1 MMRKPPNSAMERGSA
16 LLIVLVF
23 AAMVAIMLYMEM
35 PVAVFEAQRTKE
47 QVLIDR
53 GNEYVRGVKLYL
65 RKVGH
70 YPPSLDALENT
81 NRMRFLRKRY
91 KDPFTG
97 KDDWRLL
104 HAAPNGMLTDSKV
117 NPTGNL
123 AGAGNMAGAGNSPL
137 NANNK
142 NAGNSPFSNAGNSPF
157 SGFNSPSSSNSTSNN
172 SPFSGFN
179 AGLSSSTGTGEAE
192 VVVPKIPQRPPAIAA
207 NGAANGEENGNSP
220 ASQQDPF
227 AVINNPAA
235 VTGSPPLS
243 AGGST
248 TNPNAAPNTPQTA
261 ANGEIITPN
270 ASSGIIQPATSQ
282 AMGANPA
289 APSRPNATVGTGS
302 SPLGVA
308 STASS
313 GLGVIQGGGGIGI
326 AGVASKADGLT
337 IKTYNDQENY
347 SLWEF
352 YYDPTK
358 DAARNAAGALA
369 QMGGGNQASAGNGA
383 LGSSFNSGT
392 NRGQSFGSGSNS
404 GTNGSSGFGSFGGG
418 LSGMQNSSRSGFSQ
432 SPGTQNT
439 NSGFGSFGS
448 SGFGNS
454 NPPPSSPPASPPQ

>member
-1 MMRKPPNSAMERGSA
+1 
-16 LLIVLVF
+16 
-23 AAMVAIMLYMEM
+23 MVAIMLYMEM
-35 PVAVFEAQRTKE
+35 PVAIFEAQRSKE

-65 RKVGH
+65 RKVGQ
-70 YPPSLDALENT
+70 YPPSFDALENT
-81 NRMRFLRKRY
+81 NRMRFIRKRY

-104 HAAPNGMLTDSKV
+104 HAAPNGTLIDSKV
-117 NPTGNL
+117 NPTGNIT
-123 AGAGNMAGAGNSPL
+123 GAGNSPL

-142 NAGNSPFSNAGNSPF
+142 SAGNSPF

-172 SPFSGFN
+172 STFSGFN
-179 AGLSSSTGTGEAE
+179 AGPSSSTGGTGEAE
-192 VVVPKIPQRPPAIAA
+192 VVVPKIPQRPPAV
-207 NGAANGEENGNSP
+207 AANGEGNGSSP
-220 ASQQDPF
+220 ANPQDPF
-227 AVINNPAA
+227 AAMNNPAPA
-235 VTGSPPLS
+235 TGSPPS
-243 AGGST
+243 AGGNQT
-248 TNPNAAPNTPQTA
+248 DPNAAPNTPQAA
-261 ANGEIITPN
+261 ANGEAPAPN
-270 ASSGIIQPATSQ
+270 ANSAVTPQSAAPQ
-282 AMGANPA
+282 AFGANPA
-289 APSRPNATVGTGS
+289 AAPRPNVTAGTGT

-313 GLGVIQGGGGIGI
+313 GLGVIQGGGTGI
-326 AGVASKADGLT
+326 AGVASRADGHT

-358 DAARNAAGALA
+358 DAMRNAAGAIA
-369 QMGGGNQASAGNGA
+369 QMGGGNQGNAGNQP

-392 NRGQSFGSGSNS
+392 NGGQSSGSGFNS
-404 GTNGSSGFGSFGGG
+404 GNNGSSGFGNFGGG

-439 NSGFGSFGS
+439 NNGFGGFGS

-454 NPPPSSPPASPPQ
+454 SPPSNPPASPPPPPPQ